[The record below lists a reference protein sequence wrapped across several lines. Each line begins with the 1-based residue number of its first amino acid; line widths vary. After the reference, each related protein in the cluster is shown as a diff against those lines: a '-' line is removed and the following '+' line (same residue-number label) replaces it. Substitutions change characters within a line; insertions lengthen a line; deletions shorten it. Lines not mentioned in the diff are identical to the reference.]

1 MAKATIE
8 EIARTNAEQLAKGG
22 EAAAKMMK
30 GGAEAV
36 TESGAASSAAIQ
48 ELTKA
53 YQELAI
59 RNAKNLTAAM
69 DALAKVKSPPDLIA
83 LQQKLMKE
91 GVEAAINDSQTIA
104 RLTGAMF
111 AAAFE
116 PLKKQIESVQKTT
129 QT

>member
-1 MAKATIE
+1 MAKATVE
-8 EIARTNAEQLAKGG
+8 EIAKRNAEELAKGG

-30 GGAEAV
+30 GSGEAV

-53 YQELAI
+53 YQELAV
-59 RNAKNLTAAM
+59 RNAKNLTAAI
-69 DALAKVKSPPDLIA
+69 DALAKVKSPPELIA
-83 LQQKLMKE
+83 LQQKLMRE

-116 PLKKQIESVQKTT
+116 PIKKQIEGVQKTT
-129 QT
+129 QR

>member
-1 MAKATIE
+1 MAKATVE
-8 EIARTNAEQLAKGG
+8 EIAKRNAEELAKGG

>member
-1 MAKATIE
+1 MAKATVE
-8 EIARTNAEQLAKGG
+8 EIAKRNAEELAKGG

-30 GGAEAV
+30 GSAEAV
-36 TESGAASSAAIQ
+36 TESGVASSAAIQ

-69 DALAKVKSPPDLIA
+69 DALAKVKSPPELIA
-83 LQQKLMKE
+83 LQQKLMRE

-116 PLKKQIESVQKTT
+116 PIKKQIESVQKTT
-129 QT
+129 QH

>member
-1 MAKATIE
+1 MAKATVE
-8 EIARTNAEQLAKGG
+8 EIAKTNAEELAKGG

-30 GGAEAV
+30 SGAEAV

-53 YQELAI
+53 YQELAM
-59 RNAKNLTAAM
+59 RNAKNSSVAM
-69 DALAKVKSPPDLIA
+69 DAIAKVKSPPELFA
-83 LQQKLMKE
+83 LQQKLMRE
-91 GVEAAINDSQTIA
+91 GVESAINDSQTIA

-116 PLKKQIESVQKTT
+116 PIKKQIETVQKTT
-129 QT
+129 QR

>member
-8 EIARTNAEQLAKGG
+8 EIARTNAEELAKGG